1 MKTLLITGFEPFG
14 GETINPAWEAVKAL
28 PEQIGG
34 WQLRKL
40 QIPTVFGLAAAR
52 TLACAAE
59 CRPDAVLCIGQ
70 AGTRSAVTP
79 EYVGINLRHARI
91 ADNLG
96 NQPQDEPVVPGGP
109 TAYFATVPVRAMTAA
124 IEAQGIPAA
133 VSYTA
138 GTYVC
143 NDLLYTL
150 LHHYAGTPRVH
161 PCALPA
167 GAGPAGRGLHAACT
181 DDPRTGGGRLRA
193 LSRLRESASFP
204 RYWPAPSAAAAWTG
218 TRPSGPARP
227 WRAGSAYS

>member
-79 EYVGINLRHARI
+79 EN
-91 ADNLG
+91 
-96 NQPQDEPVVPGGP
+96 
-109 TAYFATVPVRAMTAA
+109 M
-124 IEAQGIPAA
+124 
-133 VSYTA
+133 
-138 GTYVC
+138 
-143 NDLLYTL
+143 
-150 LHHYAGTPRVH
+150 
-161 PCALPA
+161 
-167 GAGPAGRGLHAACT
+167 
-181 DDPRTGGGRLRA
+181 
-193 LSRLRESASFP
+193 SASTC
-204 RYWPAPSAAAAWTG
+204 A
-218 TRPSGPARP
+218 TRA
-227 WRAGSAYS
+227 

>member
-109 TAYFATVPVRAMTAA
+109 P
-124 IEAQGIPAA
+124 P
-133 VSYTA
+133 
-138 GTYVC
+138 
-143 NDLLYTL
+143 TL
-150 LHHYAGTPRVH
+150 QRSR
-161 PCALPA
+161 CAP
-167 GAGPAGRGLHAACT
+167 
-181 DDPRTGGGRLRA
+181 
-193 LSRLRESASFP
+193 
-204 RYWPAPSAAAAWTG
+204 
-218 TRPSGPARP
+218 
-227 WRAGSAYS
+227 